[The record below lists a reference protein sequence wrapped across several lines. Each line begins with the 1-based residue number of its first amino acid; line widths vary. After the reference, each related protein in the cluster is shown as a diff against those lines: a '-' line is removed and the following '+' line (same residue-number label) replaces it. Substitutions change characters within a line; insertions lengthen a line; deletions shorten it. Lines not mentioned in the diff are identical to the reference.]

1 MKNKCRILSVIVT
14 VILTSITL
22 ITTINL
28 IIKPKDEIIY
38 AESINFVNGI
48 RSAEILL
55 DNRLVVD
62 ENLVEVAP
70 KNCSFT
76 PEFTIKK
83 YGTSEETVINGYYTF
98 PKTGTYTIACKI
110 NSGKNYYE
118 KDSMSITIVETPTS
132 STIMYI
138 IDKHVSL
145 HENDEIDLFSV
156 ANIVKPENS
165 SIKVETN
172 SNLQFYN
179 NTIKAVKEG
188 KGEINITL
196 TYYNIIIN
204 KEIIIDIKPKIVEDN
219 IKLNLSIENE
229 LLNNNV
235 IEINSTKYNYA
246 FNYELLNIDSQTIN
260 YWTEENIF
268 EIININSPLIIIKP
282 LTSGISSLYISPVEY
297 PDIIFEIVIKIN

>member
-204 KEIIIDIKPKIVEDN
+204 LCKDLFIKSPELFRRPCRAVPPMAGGGMFRG
-219 IKLNLSIENE
+219 
-229 LLNNNV
+229 LLNYFLEV
-235 IEINSTKYNYA
+235 YH
-246 FNYELLNIDSQTIN
+246 YEHKHSASRTSESDLGARRIRKSQ
-260 YWTEENIF
+260 W
-268 EIININSPLIIIKP
+268 PLGVR
-282 LTSGISSLYISPVEY
+282 L
-297 PDIIFEIVIKIN
+297 